1 MKRITTII
9 ALAAALLGSVGI
21 AHAEK
26 NIAEMLFLYPG
37 EAGSTMEA
45 QPILDLFEEY
55 LDDRISPYDVEM
67 VYYNDL
73 EKGLAYLKEEM
84 PQLGIVSYAAWTQ
97 HRIRMGDAI
106 PWLATLPLPDG
117 QQFIRYALVGRAG
130 SVAGCHQIISS
141 EPMTADFVRSEL
153 FTDLPAKA
161 NVSQSNQVLHR
172 LRQMG
177 EGKGKPGECAILTP
191 TEAATLARL
200 SAPWAKALS
209 VIAQSQ
215 YVPSARV
222 VIFDPVWKGYDNL
235 KKALLQMSKDSEAKT
250 LLQELRL
257 KGFSRIKQPAKKRSP

>member
-1 MKRITTII
+1 MKRIATII
-9 ALAAALLGSVGI
+9 AMAAVLLGSLGS

-37 EAGSTMEA
+37 EAGSTAEA

-55 LDDRISPYDVEM
+55 LDDRIAPYDVEM

-73 EKGLAYLKEEM
+73 EKGLAYLKEQM

-106 PWLATLPLPDG
+106 PWLATVPLPGG
-117 QQFIRYALVGRAG
+117 QQFVRYALVGRA
-130 SVAGCHQIISS
+130 SSIAGCQTIFAS

-153 FTDLPAKA
+153 FADLPANA
-161 NVSQSNQVLHR
+161 SVVQSGQVLHR
-172 LRQMG
+172 LRRMG
-177 EGKGKPGECAILTP
+177 EGTGKAGECAILTP
-191 TEAATLARL
+191 TEAATLGHL

-215 YVPSARV
+215 YIPSARV
-222 VIFDPVWKGYDNL
+222 VIFDPVWRGYDNL
-235 KKALLQMSKDSEAKT
+235 KKALLRMSKDSEAKA

-257 KGFSRIKQPAKKRSP
+257 KGFAEIKQPAKKKD